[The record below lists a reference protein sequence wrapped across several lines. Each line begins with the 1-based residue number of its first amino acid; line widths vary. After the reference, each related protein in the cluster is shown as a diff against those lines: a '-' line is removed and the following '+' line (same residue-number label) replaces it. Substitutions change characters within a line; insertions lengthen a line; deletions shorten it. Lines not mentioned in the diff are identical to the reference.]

1 MVTDHSGR
9 QYLLRAAK
17 PTDYRGDELLDP
29 ETDAVVYGDLEF
41 RDQRDGEKW
50 SSMRSGNSLAVG
62 RTEYDPDAIVG
73 VANPIARW
81 VEKSAQH
88 TTDLLAEVDRLRA
101 ELDKV
106 TVFCAQRAE
115 YVTSILNCHPDNA
128 HDYYR
133 WQGHA
138 ESRRQLSQ
146 SLGLPVAWP
155 AETEPRTA
163 PAPVEDEDSHAAK
176 VAEYLST
183 PYTDDFPSRREAG
196 AL

>member
-1 MVTDHSGR
+1 MIRIWHE
-9 QYLLRAAK
+9 
-17 PTDYRGDELLDP
+17 ELFRLQDR
-29 ETDAVVYGDLEF
+29 TAV
-41 RDQRDGEKW
+41 
-50 SSMRSGNSLAVG
+50 
-62 RTEYDPDAIVG
+62 
-73 VANPIARW
+73 ARR
-81 VEKSAQH
+81 EALG
-88 TTDLLAEVDRLRA
+88 DLLAEVDRLRA

-183 PYTDDFPSRREAG
+183 PYTDDFPSQCEAGAALGRGVPEEDPGRCLDTHAFSPRDGWRLTCGSCDHAEGAPCHREAG